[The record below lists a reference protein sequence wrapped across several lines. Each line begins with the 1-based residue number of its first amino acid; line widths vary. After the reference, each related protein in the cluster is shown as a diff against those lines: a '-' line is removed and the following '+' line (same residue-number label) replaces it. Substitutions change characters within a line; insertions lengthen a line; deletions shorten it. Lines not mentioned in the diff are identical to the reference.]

1 MPLLGYGWWSRRS
14 TSRDWL
20 VTFSKLKTTQAALR
34 HIHNERP
41 FVMEVAEALQPDDI
55 MEQEQVA
62 FLTPP
67 GSEADLSSML
77 EQDAFDRN

>member
-1 MPLLGYGWWSRRS
+1 
-14 TSRDWL
+14 
-20 VTFSKLKTTQAALR
+20 
-34 HIHNERP
+34 
-41 FVMEVAEALQPDDI
+41 MEVAEALQPDDI

-77 EQDAFDRN
+77 GQDAFDRN